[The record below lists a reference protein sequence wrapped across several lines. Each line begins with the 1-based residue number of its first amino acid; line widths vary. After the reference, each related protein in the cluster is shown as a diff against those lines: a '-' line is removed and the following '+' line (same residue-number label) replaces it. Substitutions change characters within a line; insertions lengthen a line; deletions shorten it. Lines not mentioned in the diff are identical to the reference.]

1 MCVSGTNSDGP
12 STNVIHLEHR
22 VVSSDPDGTLVDGKI
37 GTNAVAGA
45 VVVVHP
51 HAIKGIITKH

>member
-1 MCVSGTNSDGP
+1 MRGSGTNSDGP

-22 VVSSDPDGTLVDGKI
+22 IVSSDPDGTLVDGEV
-37 GTNAVAGA
+37 GPDAVAGA

-51 HAIKGIITKH
+51 HAAKAVLSF